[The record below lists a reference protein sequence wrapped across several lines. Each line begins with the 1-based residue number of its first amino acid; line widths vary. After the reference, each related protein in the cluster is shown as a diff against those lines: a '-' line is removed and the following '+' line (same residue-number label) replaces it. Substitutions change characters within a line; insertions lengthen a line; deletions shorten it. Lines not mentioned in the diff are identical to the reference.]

1 MSISLPCFWIGPYV
15 SCLSPSC
22 FFELHLPYFDPVLL
36 ILFGVEPSVLLLS
49 RSISFNWDYFYSIV
63 TQSFQFI
70 QPVLPFFDSEFI
82 QSFSGFF
89 FFVFCLFCFVFF
101 IRTWSSH
108 LLSQSFPF
116 LSRTS
121 AFDSDFPGFFESGT
135 LYFDSLFCHLFS
147 QLFPFMSQSV
157 QIFVSP
163 SHFFSQS
170 IPIFNDTHREKMT
183 QFFLSNFFSI

>member
-15 SCLSPSC
+15 SCLSPSR

-63 TQSFQFI
+63 AQSFQFI

-89 FFVFCLFCFVFF
+89 FCFLSVLFCFFYSDMV
-101 IRTWSSH
+101 
-108 LLSQSFPF
+108 FPF
-116 LSRTS
+116 IESVLPFFKSDFRLWLRLSRV
-121 AFDSDFPGFFESGT
+121 FWIGT

>member
-15 SCLSPSC
+15 SCLSPSR

-63 TQSFQFI
+63 AQSFQFI

-121 AFDSDFPGFFESGT
+121 AFDSDFPGFFESALSILT
-135 LYFDSLFCHLFS
+135 LYFAIYLVSSSLLW
-147 QLFPFMSQSV
+147 V
-157 QIFVSP
+157 NP
-163 SHFFSQS
+163 S
-170 IPIFNDTHREKMT
+170 R
-183 QFFLSNFFSI
+183 FLSVHLIFSVNPSRFLMIPTGKKWHNFF